1 MLYHAIFIAD
11 ILAFSAL
18 NLVLVCIPLLVL
30 FLHSPT
36 LKLLLL
42 LLLLIPLEA
51 CNIALEQNRLQL
63 IPSTLVLTLFF
74 GITDN
79 LYMLYHT
86 GQIF

>member
-1 MLYHAIFIAD
+1 MLYYAIFIAD

-42 LLLLIPLEA
+42 LLLLLLIPLEA

-63 IPSTLVLTLFF
+63 IPSALVLTLFF

-86 GQIF
+86 G